1 MLLLPRFFCV
11 AIDQFVCCYTMLLVA
26 LVFGGPLN
34 VPKFYLKFSYFE
46 IQI

>member
-1 MLLLPRFFCV
+1 MLLLPRVFCV
-11 AIDQFVCCYTMLLVA
+11 AIDQFIHCNTILLVA